1 MWFKV
6 FVLLRLPVSVI
17 CMLGYSFALG
27 AWGGF
32 DMAFLAG
39 VLVVGLYIFIAYTS
53 LKLFR
58 FRKGALLLTGWLL
71 ALETIGAVLLVS
83 GGDYMA
89 TGTFDPLLAF
99 AVACVAVLVWTLP
112 NALLFYRARS
122 LFVEDSKP
130 KK

>member
-1 MWFKV
+1 
-6 FVLLRLPVSVI
+6 
-17 CMLGYSFALG
+17 MLGYSFALG